1 MIHQKGPSMPLF
13 TKSTLLTR
21 VVLLGSLCLA
31 GFVFAA
37 EGTGPAVQ
45 ERTPLD
51 DYIAKEDSTFAWR
64 LAETKEFPTHTLF
77 AIELTSQTWRK
88 PEEVDRTVWKHWL
101 MVVRP
106 KEVKSETGFLFITG
120 GSHRDTP
127 PDSVQ
132 DYTTKIAIGTN
143 SIVAELKNVPNQPL
157 EFTGGGRKMVEDD
170 LISFTWNKFMET
182 GDKEWPARLPM
193 VKSAVRAMDAIQ
205 AFAASKEC
213 GNVTVKNFTV
223 AGGSKRG
230 WTTWCTAAVDKRV
243 NAIVP
248 IVIDVLNVQNSM
260 RNHLEAY
267 GFWAPNVGDYV
278 RSGIVLRENDP
289 AYAELLNIEDPYVYR
304 NRYTMPKL
312 VLNAAGDQF
321 FTPDSSK
328 FYFHDLPGE
337 KFLRYVPNTDH
348 GMGGS
353 DAIETLGAFYD
364 SIVRNLKRPTYSW
377 TFEDDGSI
385 KVTTPDQPK
394 EVKIWKAHNPEAR
407 DFRLEEVGPIYT
419 SETISLAGNNT
430 YVGKIEAP
438 KKGFTA
444 FFVELTYD
452 IGSHYP
458 LKVTTD
464 VRVLPEVHPYKGIA
478 PTTKIGGAKL
488 AEKEFLRKAQEKAK
502 QQRLQKKD

>member
-1 MIHQKGPSMPLF
+1 MFVPRKNSLLMR
-13 TKSTLLTR
+13 TLL
-21 VVLLGSLCLA
+21 LGCLCFA
-31 GFVFAA
+31 GFAFAA
-37 EGTGPAVQ
+37 DASGPAVQ
-45 ERTPLD
+45 ERTALD
-51 DYIAKEDSTFAWR
+51 DYIAKEDSSYAWR
-64 LAETKEFPTHTLF
+64 LAETRETPTHTTF

-88 PEEVDRTVWKHWL
+88 PTEVDRTVWKHWL

-127 PDSVQ
+127 PEKVEDYNVQ
-132 DYTTKIAIGTN
+132 MALGTN

-157 EFTGGGRKMVEDD
+157 EFVGGGHKMTEDE
-170 LISFTWNKFMET
+170 LIVFTWNKFMET

-193 VKSAVRAMDAIQ
+193 VKSAVRAMDTIQ

-230 WTTWCTAAVDKRV
+230 WTTWCTAAADKRV
-243 NAIVP
+243 IGIVP
-248 IVIDVLNVQNSM
+248 IVIDVLNVQKSM

-278 RSGIVLRENDP
+278 RGGIVLRENDP
-289 AYAELLNIEDPYVYR
+289 VYADLLNIEDPYVYR
-304 NRYTMPKL
+304 NRFTMPKL

-321 FTPDSSK
+321 FTPDSSR

-337 KFLRYVPNTDH
+337 KLLRYVPNADH
-348 GMGGS
+348 GLRGS
-353 DAIETLGAFYD
+353 DGIETLSAFYE
-364 SIVRNLKRPTYSW
+364 SIIRNIKRPTYSW

-385 KVTTPDQPK
+385 KVSTPDKPAS
-394 EVKIWKAHNPEAR
+394 VKIWKAHNPEAR
-407 DFRLEEVGPIYT
+407 DFRLEEVGPIFT
-419 SETISLAGNNT
+419 SENISVAGNGT
-430 YVGKIEAP
+430 YIGKIETP
-438 KKGFTA
+438 KTGFTA

-452 IGSHYP
+452 IGTHFP

-464 VRVLPEVHPYKGIA
+464 VRILPDVHPYAGIG

-488 AEKEFLRKAQEKAK
+488 AEQEFLRRAQEKAK
-502 QQRLQKKD
+502 QNRLQKKD